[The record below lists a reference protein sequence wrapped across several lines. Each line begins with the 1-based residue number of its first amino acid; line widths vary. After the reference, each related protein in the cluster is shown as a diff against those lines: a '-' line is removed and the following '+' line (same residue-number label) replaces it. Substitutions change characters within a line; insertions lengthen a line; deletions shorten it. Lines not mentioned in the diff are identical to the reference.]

1 MKKLTRRPVR
11 FKGLT
16 IGLDVHK
23 SFIEY
28 VFLDVRGDEERG
40 GRIVADVE
48 GLSRLLEMIEGR
60 DAQFVL
66 EAGGSFLWVFDRLV
80 AHAGRE
86 QVHVAQPH
94 RIRPIANSLE
104 KNDAN
109 DAWWLAYL
117 QFEGRL
123 PESWVPETELRDLR
137 IATRELRDVVDRRS
151 DLIRR
156 FKSHL
161 AQEGLQIRRAR
172 FHSQAARIQAAELAQ
187 ERSGARRWALEHL
200 LSQIE
205 VLDEE
210 VDWWRARVR
219 ELSGAFPA
227 IKTMETEIPGIGPE
241 TAAIVYGELGDPSR
255 YRKAKSYACA
265 TGLVPGFRK
274 SGGRSLPT
282 GMSRAGSRHARWA
295 LTRAVIAC
303 MRCKRGP
310 GVSVKHWVLR
320 RTRNRPKRK
329 VYVAAARKLA
339 EGIWRLYA
347 LGEEFDLSRAFPGG
361 KTGEKAA

>member
-11 FKGLT
+11 FKGPT
-16 IGLDVHK
+16 VGLDVHK
-23 SFIEY
+23 TFIEY
-28 VFLDVRGDEERG
+28 VFLDIRGDEERG
-40 GRIVADVE
+40 GRVAANVE
-48 GLSRLLEMIEGR
+48 GLSLLLGMLEGR
-60 DAQFVL
+60 VAQFVL

-80 AHAGRE
+80 THAGRE
-86 QVHVAQPH
+86 HVHVAQPH

-123 PESWVPETELRDLR
+123 PESWVPETELRNLR
-137 IATRELRDVVDRRS
+137 ITTRELRDVVDRRS

-161 AQEGLQIRRAR
+161 AQEGLQLGRAS
-172 FHSQAARIQAAELAQ
+172 FHTQATRNQAMEFALATP
-187 ERSGARRWALEHL
+187 GARRWALEHL

-205 VLDEE
+205 DLDEE
-210 VDWWRARVR
+210 VDWWRTQVR
-219 ELSGAFPA
+219 ELCAALPQVKA
-227 IKTMETEIPGIGPE
+227 MEKEIPGIGPE
-241 TAAIVYGELGDPSR
+241 TSAIVYGELGDPSR
-255 YRKAKSYACA
+255 YRSAKAYASA
-265 TGLVPGFRK
+265 TGLAPGFRT
-274 SGGRSLPT
+274 SGGRSMPT
-282 GMSRAGSRHARWA
+282 GMSRAGNRHARWA

-310 GVSVKHWVLR
+310 GVSVKYWVLR

-339 EGIWRLYA
+339 EGIWRLFT
-347 LGEEFDLSRAFPGG
+347 LGEEFDLSKAFPGS
-361 KTGEKAA
+361 KVAEKAA